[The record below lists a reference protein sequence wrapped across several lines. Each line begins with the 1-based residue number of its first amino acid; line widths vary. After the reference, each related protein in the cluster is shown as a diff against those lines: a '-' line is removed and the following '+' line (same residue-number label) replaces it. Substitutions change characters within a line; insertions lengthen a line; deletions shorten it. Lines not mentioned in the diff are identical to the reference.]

1 MASWALACKNC
12 RKVFTYSQI
21 PDTVADYY
29 LPTRPKFPP
38 SGVERECPIARSNP
52 PTRQPNSRFSPT
64 ASARIVVPN
73 DRCGHLGVLAS
84 VSALHR
90 GMWLQTDWAAWI
102 GPHRATYDVLYA
114 NCERV
119 VCRRSSVKTTCQ
131 HHKHSI

>member
-73 DRCGHLGVLAS
+73 DRCGHLGVRLRFLHCIVDVAS
-84 VSALHR
+84 DRSGRLGSDHTVQLTMSFMPIANELSVV
-90 GMWLQTDWAAWI
+90 GAA
-102 GPHRATYDVLYA
+102 
-114 NCERV
+114 
-119 VCRRSSVKTTCQ
+119 
-131 HHKHSI
+131 

>member
-1 MASWALACKNC
+1 MANWALACKNC

-38 SGVERECPIARSNP
+38 SGAERECPIARSNP
-52 PTRQPNSRFSPT
+52 STRQPNSRFGPT

-84 VSALHR
+84 VSVVSLKVGVHQNYCIVGCGFR
-90 GMWLQTDWAAWI
+90 PI
-102 GPHRATYDVLYA
+102 GRLGSDHTVHLTMSFMPIA
-114 NCERV
+114 NE
-119 VCRRSSVKTTCQ
+119 SSVVGAA
-131 HHKHSI
+131 